1 VLGRRGGP
9 KPGRWVRR
17 SAAIVFVAVRIW
29 FRLRDGRLKPGRR
42 VRRSAAI
49 VVVSLGFGLTL
60 G

>member
-1 VLGRRGGP
+1 M
-9 KPGRWVRR
+9 RR

>member
-1 VLGRRGGP
+1 
-9 KPGRWVRR
+9 VRR
-17 SAAIVFVAVRIW
+17 PAAIVFVAVRIW
-29 FRLRDGRLKPGRR
+29 FRLRDGRLKPGGR